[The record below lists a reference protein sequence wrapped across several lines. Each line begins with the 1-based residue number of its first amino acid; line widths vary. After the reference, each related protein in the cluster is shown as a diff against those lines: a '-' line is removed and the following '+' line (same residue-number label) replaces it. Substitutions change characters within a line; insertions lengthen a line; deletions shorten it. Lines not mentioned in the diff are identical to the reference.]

1 MTKNYTLKGLC
12 CPNCAARIE
21 RTVSLMEGVQAVTV
35 SAVTTVLNVEF
46 GSHLVDRITHLVEQ
60 AVHKHEPEIV
70 VMDNDRKE
78 NAREGEDAASL
89 DVSNDVEGK
98 GEIIRLIAGAVI
110 FAAGMV
116 LDKFFLTEPHRYIR
130 LAVFVAAYLIL
141 GGNVLLRALKNIAR
155 GQVFDENFL
164 MSVATIG
171 AFAIGE
177 YPEAAG
183 VMLFYQIGEMFQEL
197 AVKRSKS
204 SITSLMDIRPDYA
217 NLKKG
222 GDIEK
227 VAPDTVSVG
236 DIIIVKPGEKIPL
249 DGIVV
254 DGISMLDTSALTGE
268 SVPRKAETG
277 DAVLSGSVNQSG
289 MLTIEVT
296 KIFGDSTVSKIIDLV
311 ENASSKKAKT
321 ENFITTF
328 ARYYTPVVVILAALI
343 AVLPPL
349 VFDGAWRDW
358 INRALVFLVISCPC
372 ALVLS
377 IPMGFFAGIGR
388 AARKGVL
395 VKGGNY
401 LEAFNNLETVVFD
414 KTGTLTKGVFKVT
427 AVEPAAGFS
436 TDTLLEMAAHAEAFS
451 NHPIAL
457 SVMKEY
463 GKEVERD
470 KISGFSEIAGHGV
483 SVSLNGK
490 TILAG
495 NQKLMAKEGIS
506 FQESQSVGTKV
517 YVALLAPSA
526 GIFAGCVVI
535 SDEIKPDS
543 RNAISALKAKGVRKT
558 VMLTGD
564 NQDIAEA
571 VAAELKLDEVYG
583 ALLPHEKVE
592 KVEILNAKKSAK
604 GKLAFVGDGIND
616 APVLAMADI
625 GVAMGGLGSDAAIE
639 AADVV
644 LMTDEPSKICEA
656 VDIARFTKKIVW
668 QNIVFALGVKGIF
681 LALGAFGVATMW
693 EAVFA
698 DVGVSLLAILNAMRI
713 RN

>member
-1 MTKNYTLKGLC
+1 MTENYTLKGLC
-12 CPNCAARIE
+12 CPNCAARA
-21 RTVSLMEGVQAVTV
+21 L
-35 SAVTTVLNVEF
+35 
-46 GSHLVDRITHLVEQ
+46 
-60 AVHKHEPEIV
+60 

-78 NAREGEDAASL
+78 DAQGGEDEA
-89 DVSNDVEGK
+89 SNDTEGK
-98 GEIIRLIAGAVI
+98 REIIRLIAGAVI
-110 FAAGMV
+110 FAAGMI
-116 LDKFFLTEPHRYIR
+116 LDKFFLPEPHRYTL
-130 LAVFVAAYLIL
+130 LAVFIAAYLIL
-141 GGNVLLRALKNIAR
+141 GGNVVFRALKNIAR

-164 MSVATIG
+164 MSIATIG

-183 VMLFYQIGEMFQEL
+183 VMLFYQIGEMFQDL
-197 AVKRSKS
+197 AVKRSKK

-217 NLKKG
+217 NLRKDG
-222 GDIEK
+222 GIEK
-227 VAPDTVSVG
+227 VAPDTVNVG
-236 DIIIVKPGEKIPL
+236 DIIIVKSGEKIPL

-268 SVPRKAETG
+268 SVPRKTETG

-289 MLTIEVT
+289 VLTIEVT
-296 KIFGDSTVSKIIDLV
+296 KIFGESTVSKIIDLV

-321 ENFITTF
+321 ENFITAF
-328 ARYYTPVVVILAALI
+328 ARYYTPVVVVLAVLI

-349 VFDGAWRDW
+349 IFDVSAGSVWRDW

-388 AARKGVL
+388 AARKGIL
-395 VKGGNY
+395 VKGSNY
-401 LEAFNNLETVVFD
+401 LEAFNSLETVVFD

-427 AVEPAAGFS
+427 SVEPAAGFS
-436 TDTLLEMAAHAEAFS
+436 GDTLLEMAAHAEAFS

-463 GKEVERD
+463 GKAVERD
-470 KISGFSEIAGHGV
+470 KLSGYTEIAGYGV
-483 SVSLNGK
+483 SVSLNGRS
-490 TILAG
+490 ILAG
-495 NQKLMAKEGIS
+495 NQKLMAKEGID
-506 FQESQSVGTKV
+506 FQESRSVGTKV
-517 YVALLAPSA
+517 YVASD
-526 GIFAGCVVI
+526 GTFAGCIVI

-543 RNAISALKAKGVRKT
+543 RNAISALKAKGVQRT

-564 NQDIAEA
+564 NPHIAGA

-583 ALLPHEKVE
+583 GLLPHEKVE
-592 KVEILNAKKSAK
+592 KMEILNGKKSAK

-625 GVAMGGLGSDAAIE
+625 GVAMGGLGSDAAVE

-644 LMTDEPSKICEA
+644 LMTDEPSKLCEA

-668 QNIVFALGVKGIF
+668 QNIVFVLGVKGIF
-681 LALGAFGVATMW
+681 LALGAFGIATMW

-698 DVGVSLLAILNAMRI
+698 DVGVSLLAVINAMRI
-713 RN
+713 MGAK